1 MTALLTTLA
10 LVEGALRTL
19 FLVAGLAVGAL
30 AALSWAVRTRRLN
43 PFGSAGQLV
52 RRRVDP
58 LFAPVERRALR
69 HGASPVHAPWFA
81 LGAVVVAGIVV
92 LPLFG
97 FLRGQLVLLATAGAA
112 GGRGWL
118 VLAVRW
124 TFGALQLALFARVI
138 ASWFNLSPWS
148 PWIRWAHTLTDWFLA
163 PLRRVIPQL
172 GMIDVTPLVAW
183 FALSILEGLVLAA
196 L

>member
-1 MTALLTTLA
+1 MTTVLTTLA

-19 FLVAGLAVGAL
+19 FLVAGLAVGVL

-43 PFGSAGQLV
+43 PFGSVGQLV

-69 HGASPVHAPWFA
+69 FGASPVNAPWFA
-81 LGAVVVAGIVV
+81 LFAVVLAGIVT
-92 LPLFG
+92 LSLLG
-97 FLRGQLVLLATAGAA
+97 FVRGQLALLAMAGAS
-112 GGRGWL
+112 GPRGWL

-124 TFGALQLALFARVI
+124 TFGVLQLALFARVI
-138 ASWFNLSPWS
+138 SSWFSLSPWS
-148 PWIRWAHTLTDWFLA
+148 PWIRWAYVLTEWFLA

-183 FALSILEGLVLAA
+183 LALSILEGIVVAA